1 MHHQATSSSI
11 RIAVKRR
18 KRISHQTLACAST
31 GDCSKA
37 RLAELG
43 FDNDREMKKASAVK
57 KKSDLSLTEPSHSS
71 ERKDF

>member
-1 MHHQATSSSI
+1 MCEYGQLRQK
-11 RIAVKRR
+11 RIARN
-18 KRISHQTLACAST
+18 I
-31 GDCSKA
+31 A

-71 ERKDF
+71 EQKDF